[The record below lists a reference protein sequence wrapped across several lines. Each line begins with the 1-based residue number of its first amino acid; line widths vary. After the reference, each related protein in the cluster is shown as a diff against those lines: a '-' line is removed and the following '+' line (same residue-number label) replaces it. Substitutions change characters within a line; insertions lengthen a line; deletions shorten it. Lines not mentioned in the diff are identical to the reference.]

1 MISEDSNQNSDIG
14 TTKDFLEGLLKPL
27 VITLAIWFLGFI
39 YYVVALIMS
48 NGNLGMGALMFFP
61 LNTFFLVCGFLVI
74 KLVMSKFLNKN
85 SLMRKGALWGYL
97 LVIVFLFIPS
107 IMFSL
112 ADEVTMFVNPKSI
125 DEIAML
131 KWKNVDICK
140 KHSEIAQRDR
150 CFWIVISEFYG
161 NDKTTFKKYCDIIQ
175 TEEYKQACDNRH
187 TANSQG
193 QVLSVVPGW
202 KTYLNNQ
209 YNFSLQYPGNWELQN
224 GGLAKDGKIIV
235 SGIVFLGDLSDE
247 KNLVGILVNN
257 PINFSFDLDT
267 AVEGFN
273 KMMAKNNKDYKVI
286 DIKTVDIGGKSAKII
301 ESTSKNTDN
310 DGEYTFKNLS
320 LLTIN
325 DRKLYSINSN
335 VEPLNWD
342 KQKDNIENS
351 LMSFRFI
358 K

>member
-1 MISEDSNQNSDIG
+1 
-14 TTKDFLEGLLKPL
+14 
-27 VITLAIWFLGFI
+27 
-39 YYVVALIMS
+39 
-48 NGNLGMGALMFFP
+48 
-61 LNTFFLVCGFLVI
+61 
-74 KLVMSKFLNKN
+74 
-85 SLMRKGALWGYL
+85 
-97 LVIVFLFIPS
+97 
-107 IMFSL
+107 
-112 ADEVTMFVNPKSI
+112 
-125 DEIAML
+125 
-131 KWKNVDICK
+131 
-140 KHSEIAQRDR
+140 
-150 CFWIVISEFYG
+150 
-161 NDKTTFKKYCDIIQ
+161 
-175 TEEYKQACDNRH
+175 
-187 TANSQG
+187 
-193 QVLSVVPGW
+193 
-202 KTYLNNQ
+202 
-209 YNFSLQYPGNWELQN
+209 
-224 GGLAKDGKIIV
+224 
-235 SGIVFLGDLSDE
+235 LSDE